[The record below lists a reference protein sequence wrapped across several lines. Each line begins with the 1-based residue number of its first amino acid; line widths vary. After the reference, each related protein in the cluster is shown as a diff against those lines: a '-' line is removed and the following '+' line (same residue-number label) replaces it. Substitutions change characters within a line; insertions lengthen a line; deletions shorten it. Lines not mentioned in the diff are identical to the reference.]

1 MADEAE
7 VDYVGPLEQFRAVL
21 VEERRRIVSTAL
33 ELRAANGEGGANWG
47 ADVQRLQE
55 QIEAVDRAIKDEE
68 KLRPS
73 MWDSPM
79 HVI

>member
-7 VDYVGPLEQFRAVL
+7 VDYVGPLEKFRAVL

-33 ELRAANGEGGANWG
+33 ELREANGEGGLWG

-68 KLRPS
+68 NLRPS
-73 MWDSPM
+73 YYGGVV
-79 HVI
+79 VI